1 METKQS
7 SLRTWGLV
15 ILVFA
20 VIAACCVVYGV
31 VTHQEAGLLQ
41 VCWDNGHAS
50 YTEDIQGEGDSGQCK
65 NPVPLVWP
73 QKQLPLSVVVFS
85 NNHTALKEQD
95 RGSKIVKEAMD
106 DFNLQVGK
114 LLFSVANIADEE
126 PDVVVIWGAP
136 SVVGATGSESGKIGG
151 YVNHAKIGTT
161 MQSIQSIVR
170 IRETSSDRLAF
181 VTTLHELGHV
191 IGLSHDQFISS
202 LMYPRMVTDEL
213 NTATTRLT
221 DSDVRLIRTTYGL

>member
-1 METKQS
+1 MDTKQS

-31 VTHQEAGLLQ
+31 ITHREAGLLQ

-50 YTEDIQGEGDSGQCK
+50 YTEDLQGEGESEQCK

-73 QKQLPLSVVVFS
+73 QSQLPLSVVVFS
-85 NNHTALKEQD
+85 GDHVALKEQE
-95 RGSKIVKEAMD
+95 RGSKIVKEAID
-106 DFNLQVGK
+106 DFNLQVGRT
-114 LLFSVANIADEE
+114 LFGVAKIADEE
-126 PDVVVIWGAP
+126 PDVVVIWGVP
-136 SVVGATGSESGKIGG
+136 SIVGDNGAGSRKVGG
-151 YVNHAKIGTT
+151 YVNHAKLGTT
-161 MQSIQSIVR
+161 MQAIVR

-191 IGLSHDQFISS
+191 VGLAHDQFISS

-221 DSDVRLIRTTYGL
+221 DSDVRLVMSTYGL